1 MKFRFCGDV
10 EPPTWLLAEIPCIAQ
25 SVSQHGVDLTV
36 VTEAVILA
44 ITKAASYNEVLDHL
58 VVAVGDVDAQ
68 AILVSMKWIL
78 VHAAKYDIREADL
91 LTEVQQLGLPSEMA
105 RTIASIYQTHQQ
117 ELRRHLRRAD
127 TLANAATPC
136 KWQVS
141 YNLASRSSPTLGAP
155 SVELTLGNGP
165 PMEIDARTFRVLYH
179 ELQAAR
185 ALMQQSSHAL

>member
-1 MKFRFCGDV
+1 MWSRRRGFSLRFHA
-10 EPPTWLLAEIPCIAQ
+10 LLNRSLERSID
-25 SVSQHGVDLTV
+25 VSQHGVDLTV

-105 RTIASIYQTHQQ
+105 RTIASIYHTHQQ

-141 YNLASRSSPTLGAP
+141 YNLASRSSPVRIYLIP
-155 SVELTLGNGP
+155 V
-165 PMEIDARTFRVLYH
+165 D
-179 ELQAAR
+179 
-185 ALMQQSSHAL
+185 